1 MKNIFVPTSGNN
13 SDHAVFA
20 TALAVATP
28 FGSHLEF
35 YHQRLSVCEAAVR
48 ARHVEFC
55 IGPALTNALDDLRQ
69 QDEKLSAD
77 AAKHFREFCAKHAI
91 KIRVTPDDTA
101 AVTAQYLDSVDDPEK
116 HFLLHARHSDL
127 TVIGRPAHKD
137 LMPSNLIEMLLVD
150 SGRPVIVAANS
161 APASIGTIVVGWKET
176 NSAAR
181 ALNATMPLLKQ
192 AGKVILVSIGE
203 GDGASRDGLLDLANR
218 LAWHGI
224 NAATRTVADNH
235 HRAPGE
241 LLLGTV
247 TELGAD
253 LLVIGGYG
261 HGPLREAV
269 FGGVTAALIR
279 HADCPVL
286 MVH

>member
-1 MKNIFVPTSGNN
+1 MKTIFVPTSGN
-13 SDHAVFA
+13 STDHAVFA

-35 YHQRLSVCEAAVR
+35 YHQRLSACEAAVR

-55 IGPALTNALDDLRQ
+55 MGPALTDALDSLRQ
-69 QDEKLSAD
+69 QDEKLSAN
-77 AAKHFREFCAKHAI
+77 ASEHFREFCAKHAI
-91 KIRVTPDDTA
+91 RIQMTPDGTP

-116 HFLLHARHSDL
+116 HFLRHARHRDL
-127 TVIGRPAHKD
+127 TVMGRPAHKD
-137 LMPSNLIEMLLVD
+137 LMPSNLIEMLLVE
-150 SGRPVIVAANS
+150 SGRPILI
-161 APASIGTIVVGWKET
+161 APCSPPKTIAGTILVAWKET
-176 NSAAR
+176 SEAAR
-181 ALNATMPLLKQ
+181 ALGAAQPLLER
-192 AGKVILVSIGE
+192 AGKVVVANVYE
-203 GDGASRDGLLDLANR
+203 GNGAPESLGDLANG

-224 NAATRTVADNH
+224 NATTRIIENAS

-241 LLLGTV
+241 LLLDTAA
-247 TELGAD
+247 ELGAD